1 MIATQR
7 ARPRAAAATRRPS
20 SGFAPSFAPP
30 SAVVPFD
37 HTARFE
43 LTGVPGTVLQD
54 VIAVSPDGL
63 FVAVAI
69 AYGLEQN
76 CSQPTAL
83 TRSDQVN
90 GVVPGDITLGE
101 LPLSALIDGFRFNP
115 AFERIVFN
123 PDQNLGAARRGAL
136 LEPEL
141 NDEVIATGHVLG
153 NGNGTGRLLFDRLVS
168 PRDFSFLFSAT
179 DSATGRELQDEPIH
193 NLASL
198 GKSNGER
205 PFRMLAQPVTFQ
217 PRSTIRLQITER
229 SERVRGTLFIAF
241 HGYKVMAPGCA
252 EPVLRRLKGPDV
264 CPVET
269 IGRPNQRVI
278 PFDYV
283 TTFRLTGPSGH
294 VVEDEVSINAEGGFV
309 ATAIGYGLEAE
320 APDIRLEWDKVD
332 DVTVNALRNALLPR
346 RQARTAWLSL
356 AANDPAKA
364 NIPVVDLNSLP
375 LRLLPTSA
383 LADGLRLRPEY
394 VRLALTNG
402 GTLANACPVSVLDD
416 LFERLNL
423 PERVSFRYSIA
434 DTGRGVELQN
444 QPIHNIAGLGVADG
458 SRPFKKLLRPM
469 VCLPRSTIRVRIEER
484 TGRGTL
490 FIVFQ
495 GYKILDAGRGAA
507 R

>member
-7 ARPRAAAATRRPS
+7 ARSRAAAAGRRPPP
-20 SGFAPSFAPP
+20 GFAPSVASP

-37 HTARFE
+37 HAARFE

-69 AYGLEQN
+69 GYGLEQD
-76 CSQPTAL
+76 CSQPAAL
-83 TRSDQVN
+83 TRSNQV
-90 GVVPGDITLGE
+90 GSVVPGDITLGE
-101 LPLSALIDGFRFNP
+101 LPLSALIDGFRFNS
-115 AFERIVFN
+115 AFERVVFS
-123 PDQNLGAARRGAL
+123 PDPNLGAARRGAL
-136 LEPEL
+136 LQPEL
-141 NDEVIATGHVLG
+141 NDEAIATGHVLG
-153 NGNGTGRLLFDRLVS
+153 NGNGNGRLLLDRLVS
-168 PRDFSFLFSAT
+168 PREFSFLFSAT

-229 SERVRGTLFIAF
+229 SERVRGTLFVAF
-241 HGYKVMAPGCA
+241 HGYKLMAPGCS
-252 EPVLRRLKGPDV
+252 EPVLRGLTGPNA

-269 IGRPNQRVI
+269 IGRPNQRVV

-320 APDIRLEWDKVD
+320 APDVRIEWDKVD
-332 DVTVNALRNALLPR
+332 DITVAPLRNALLLE
-346 RQARTAWLSL
+346 RQARDAWLNL
-356 AANDPAKA
+356 AANNPAKA

-375 LRLLPTSA
+375 MRLLPTSA

-394 VRLALTNG
+394 VRLAMTNG
-402 GTLANACPVSVLDD
+402 GALSNTCPVSVLDD
-416 LFERLNL
+416 LFERLNR
-423 PERVSFRYSIA
+423 PDRVSFRYAIS
-434 DTGRGVELQN
+434 DTGRGVDLQN

-469 VCLPRSTIRVRIEER
+469 VCLPRTTLRVRVEER

-495 GYKILDAGRGAA
+495 GYKILDAGRGGV